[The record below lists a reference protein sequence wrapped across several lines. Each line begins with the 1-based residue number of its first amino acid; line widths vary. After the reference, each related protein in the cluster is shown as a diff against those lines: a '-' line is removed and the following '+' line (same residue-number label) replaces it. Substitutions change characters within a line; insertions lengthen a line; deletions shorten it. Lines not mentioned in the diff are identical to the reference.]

1 MVQQISPEEALSH
14 MENDGYVYVDVR
26 SVPEYEAGHPKGAY
40 NVPLSHHGPGGMRP
54 NAEFLAVLE
63 ASFPKDAK
71 LIVGCKMG
79 GRSAKAAQVLDQ
91 AGYTNLLD
99 QTAGFDGQRDP
110 FGQMKTPGWATADLP
125 VATEAEPGRSWEA
138 LAIAAGKKA

>member
-1 MVQQISPEEALSH
+1 MVERISPEEALGR
-14 MENDGYVYVDVR
+14 MNDDGYVYVDVR
-26 SVPEYEAGHPKGAY
+26 SVPEFEAGHPKGAY

-54 NAEFLAVLE
+54 NPEFLAIVE

-79 GRSAKAAQVLDQ
+79 GRSAKAAQVLEQ
-91 AGYTNLLD
+91 AGYVNLLD

-110 FGQMKTPGWATADLP
+110 FGQVKVPGWGPSGLP
-125 VATEAEPGRSWEA
+125 TATEAEPGRSWEA
-138 LAIAAGKKA
+138 LAAAAGKQA